1 MIRIRSTSPQSST
14 LLATVQYILIY
25 CALSLGG
32 MALPIYIGA
41 DLFLVSILISCS
53 IYLFFIKKE
62 EFIGTTFSYFIG
74 ALSISLLLPILFSDL
89 SLGTS
94 LRIICILLL
103 IYTTIHIDKRHVLQ
117 RFLQI
122 AYLLAAISIILFF
135 LTYIWGFNVVSP
147 LFPYLLPSYSEGM
160 LYSYTSPVY
169 NFVFLH
175 SDRNCGPFGEP
186 GQFQCMLTVALY
198 FSLFHS
204 RLIAKNRQKKYIAI
218 LTIALLT
225 TLSTSGYIAFIFIIG
240 CYLLHPQNYKNKKIK
255 RYFLTGL
262 CGVILL
268 GHNFIEKA
276 VYDKIFN
283 TEKHNIDFTQGTG
296 EARTK
301 SITEVIE
308 LIEKEP
314 FSLAGLG
321 YDRMKSLNLEGCA
334 GILSLFIAIGIF
346 PFSILF
352 GFSFWCI
359 YHKSQ
364 SRWDIL
370 IRILLI
376 INMGLGQPNI
386 MNPALFFMVFYSY
399 LCLKSNSVPFKRAII
414 QHATYK

>member
-1 MIRIRSTSPQSST
+1 M
-14 LLATVQYILIY
+14 
-25 CALSLGG
+25 
-32 MALPIYIGA
+32 
-41 DLFLVSILISCS
+41 
-53 IYLFFIKKE
+53 
-62 EFIGTTFSYFIG
+62 
-74 ALSISLLLPILFSDL
+74 
-89 SLGTS
+89 
-94 LRIICILLL
+94 
-103 IYTTIHIDKRHVLQ
+103 
-117 RFLQI
+117 
-122 AYLLAAISIILFF
+122 
-135 LTYIWGFNVVSP
+135 
-147 LFPYLLPSYSEGM
+147 
-160 LYSYTSPVY
+160 
-169 NFVFLH
+169 
-175 SDRNCGPFGEP
+175 
-186 GQFQCMLTVALY
+186 
-198 FSLFHS
+198 
-204 RLIAKNRQKKYIAI
+204 
-218 LTIALLT
+218 
-225 TLSTSGYIAFIFIIG
+225 
-240 CYLLHPQNYKNKKIK
+240 K

-262 CGVILL
+262 CGVILFLTVTPL

-296 EARTK
+296 GARTK